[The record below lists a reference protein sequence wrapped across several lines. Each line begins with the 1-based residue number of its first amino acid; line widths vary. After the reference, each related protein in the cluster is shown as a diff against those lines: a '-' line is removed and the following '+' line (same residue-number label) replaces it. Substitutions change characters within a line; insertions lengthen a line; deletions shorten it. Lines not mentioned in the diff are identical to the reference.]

1 MFIVTLVVAWAVAY
15 RFLGDY
21 LFRVGTSGRHYR
33 VERGAYRLV
42 GVDAGSE
49 QNSGAY
55 TRSVLAFSARELQP
69 ARQNTRC

>member
-1 MFIVTLVVAWAVAY
+1 LFIVTLVVAWAVAY

-21 LFRVGTSGRHYR
+21 LFRVVTSGRHYR

-42 GVDAGSE
+42 GVDAGLE